1 MKWNKLLYY
10 LHYNYQRTLEETGK
24 RGQETYYLK
33 SCLQLSCCLAF
44 HRLLECTG
52 IKVCLITSILVK
64 PSSSR
69 TLLVQ
74 TPQLTFVSQNRI
86 PDISLQCDKQI
97 TWGFGYRPQYQP
109 STIIS
114 PRAKALRLIMGSQV
128 DTLGG
133 NQNTMR

>member
-1 MKWNKLLYY
+1 MQVLYY
-10 LHYNYQRTLEETGK
+10 LHYIYQRTLEETGK

-44 HRLLECTG
+44 HRLLECTD

-74 TPQLTFVSQNRI
+74 TPQLTFVSRNRI
-86 PDISLQCDKQI
+86 PDISLHRSKV
-97 TWGFGYRPQYQP
+97 
-109 STIIS
+109 
-114 PRAKALRLIMGSQV
+114 L
-128 DTLGG
+128 
-133 NQNTMR
+133 QNEHSAILATCIKLPFVIKIFVFFLYF

>member
-1 MKWNKLLYY
+1 MCFMLHALRYLLYLFHMFVGVKTLQGLCLMLLYY
-10 LHYNYQRTLEETGK
+10 LLYNYQRTLEETGK

-44 HRLLECTG
+44 YRLFECTG

-74 TPQLTFVSQNRI
+74 TPQLTFVSRNRI
-86 PDISLQCDKQI
+86 PDISLHSSSPYDK
-97 TWGFGYRPQYQP
+97 GPH
-109 STIIS
+109 
-114 PRAKALRLIMGSQV
+114 PR
-128 DTLGG
+128 
-133 NQNTMR
+133 